1 MNKQYVINNLSNTT
15 SSAYWLD
22 MNGMEFQYRANNG
35 TVEIHDGGEWV
46 QATFTSEDEANRIA
60 REINARIPAKIMRW
74 ESVMYQ
80 AS

>member
-1 MNKQYVINNLSNTT
+1 
-15 SSAYWLD
+15 